1 MTKTELFKRYCLF
14 AAALFFI
21 GLGISM
27 TKHAGLGT
35 STVSSVTNV
44 FSLRFPALTFG
55 TWTIIF
61 NLLFLVGQLL
71 VLRRKFPPV
80 QFLQLP
86 LTFLFGYFTDIGL
99 WIASSLPNGTLVAKL
114 ILIVVGNFILAFGIA
129 MTVTAN
135 VLLNAPEGFV
145 NALAIT
151 FRKSF
156 ATTKILFD
164 ICWVCFAVIL
174 SMLFFHKPLTGAGV
188 GTIISALLVG
198 PFVKLLSRPLRYF
211 CRRVLRFSQL

>member
-14 AAALFFI
+14 AVALFFI

-44 FSLRFPALTFG
+44 FSIRFPALTFG
-55 TWTIIF
+55 TWTIIA
-61 NLLFLVGQLL
+61 NLFFLAGQLL
-71 VLRRKFPPV
+71 ILRRKFQPV

-99 WIASSLPNGTLVAKL
+99 WIASNFPNNTLLAQL
-114 ILIVVGNFILAFGIA
+114 ILIGVGNFILAFGIA
-129 MTVTAN
+129 LTVTAN

-145 NALAIT
+145 NALAVT
-151 FRKSF
+151 LRKNFSSVK
-156 ATTKILFD
+156 TVFD
-164 ICWVCFAVIL
+164 ICWVCIAVIL
-174 SMLFFHKPLTGAGV
+174 SLIFFHKPLTGAGV

-198 PFVKLLSRPLRYF
+198 PFVKLLSRPLGNF
-211 CRRVLRFSQL
+211 CRRVLRFG